1 MARVINFS
9 RQYPKHHSLFG
20 ESTFF
25 VEKLFESF
33 YGSSVSDFLKKE
45 DWAFQAQIAP
55 LNPTK
60 DAKSIGKFIESI
72 SRNEKEIHPKLHTIR
87 EGNNWK
93 VGDYFSP
100 RVWSEKPYRS
110 GQIILA
116 PDQKIVKTWKFEYA
130 YNGYFLNEERLN
142 ESELA
147 EIAKND
153 GLTLQ
158 NLKSWFNK
166 PFVGEIICWDENV
179 EY

>member
-9 RQYPKHHSLFG
+9 RQYPNYHPMHG
-20 ESTFF
+20 EETLF

-33 YGSSVSDFLKKE
+33 YGPFISDFLKKE
-45 DWAFQAQIAP
+45 DWAFKAQIQP

-60 DAKSIGKFIESI
+60 DTETIRKFIESV
-72 SRNEKEIHPKLHTIR
+72 SFNAKEIEPKLHTIR
-87 EGNNWK
+87 EGNNWN
-93 VGDYFSP
+93 VGDFFSP
-100 RVWSEKPYRS
+100 RVWSEKAYRS

-116 PDQKIVKTWKFEYA
+116 PNQQIVKTWKFEYA
-130 YNGYFLNEERLN
+130 YNGYFLNEEKLN
-142 ESELA
+142 ESELT

-166 PFVGEIICWDENV
+166 PFVGQIISWSENV
-179 EY
+179 NY